1 MRQRFPLLCL
11 VSLVLFCA
19 AGARAEVKPNSLF
32 SDNAVLQQGISLPV
46 WGTARE
52 GEPITVDFAGQRVST
67 VARGGKW
74 LVRLR
79 PLAVNDLPTDLIIH
93 GDNVVTVK
101 NIVVGEVW
109 VASGQSNMERQLG
122 PRGGQP
128 EIDHWKEEVASANYP
143 LIREYYVPEVLSPG
157 PKTDVN
163 SQWTVCSPQTVKDFT
178 AVGYFFAR
186 DLFKA
191 KKVPVGILF
200 TAWGGTVAEAWT
212 SAASLKSMPEFR
224 PAIQAVEAAAA
235 PAPGA
240 TGDLPTQFA
249 AWYAKNDPGS
259 KAGQEWSASLLST
272 ADWQTTAVPWT
283 YPDSF
288 DGVMWLRKEINLP
301 PAWAGKAATL
311 DLGPIDD
318 MDTTWVNGVLVGRG
332 DSWQLPR
339 HYPVPA
345 GLLKAGRNVIAIRAL
360 DTGGVG
366 GLMGSPDAYQ
376 LVAADPGAPAP
387 LPLAGPWLT
396 KLGFEL
402 KNASPLPG
410 SSSSSSINPNTATVL
425 FNSMIAPLL
434 PFPIRGVI
442 WYQGESNQDRAQQ
455 YRTLFPLMIADW
467 RKDWG
472 IGNFPFLFVQIAP
485 FNGMRPEIREA
496 QFLTLQK
503 SPNTAM
509 AVTTDIG
516 DANNIHPA
524 HKEPVGARLAL
535 AARAL
540 AYGERIEYSGP
551 LYQSMRTQGS
561 RVTLTFTHIGDG
573 LVAKDG
579 ALKGFTVA
587 GPDGKFVPAQAEIQ
601 GSAVVVSSP
610 QVPNPTAVRYG
621 WDFVPDVNLF
631 NSEGL
636 PASPFRTDDGPPTT
650 RADDSHSKQFTQ
662 WYAECAERV
671 AAAKGK
677 PVDIIFIGD
686 SITQNFIEVPKNGWN
701 LVGKVVWDRYYA
713 HRNALNFG
721 VGADGTQHMLWRLE
735 NMDVKGFRPKVAVI
749 LAGINNAE
757 DTAEDIAAGV
767 KAVITKT
774 LAVFPGVKIIS
785 VAILPNG
792 RAPEKMAR
800 ANEIIRTFADN
811 RTVFS
816 LDLSSRMPP
825 MGDGWKG
832 IGGDKVHVTEE
843 GYQIWASAM
852 EPLLTSL
859 LPL

>member
-1 MRQRFPLLCL
+1 MKLRVAALRLI
-11 VSLVLFCA
+11 SLVTLFA
-19 AGARAEVKPNSLF
+19 VTARAEVKPNSLF
-32 SDNAVLQQGISLPV
+32 SDDAVLQEGIPVPV

-52 GEPITVDFAGQRVST
+52 GEAITVEFAGQRLST
-67 VARGGKW
+67 IARGGKW
-74 LVRLR
+74 FVRLK
-79 PLAVNDLPTDLIIH
+79 PLAANDLPTDMTIR
-93 GDNVVTVK
+93 GDNVVTIK
-101 NIVVGEVW
+101 DILVGEVW

-122 PRGGQP
+122 PRDGQP
-128 EIDHWKEEVASANYP
+128 EIDHWKQEVASANYP
-143 LIREYYVPEVLSPG
+143 LIREYYVPEALTPG
-157 PKTDVN
+157 LKTDVN
-163 SQWTVCSPQTVKDFT
+163 SRWTVCSPQTVKDFT

-191 KKVPVGILF
+191 KKVPVGIIF

-235 PAPGA
+235 PEVA
-240 TGDLPTQFA
+240 GDLPSQFA

-259 KAGQEWSASLLST
+259 KAGQVWSAALLGT
-272 ADWQTTAVPWT
+272 ADWQTTSVPWT

-288 DGVMWLRKEINLP
+288 DGVMWLRKEIDLP
-301 PAWAGKAATL
+301 ASWAGRAATL

-318 MDTTWVNGVLVGRG
+318 ADTTWINGVLVGHG
-332 DSWQLPR
+332 ENWQLPR
-339 HYPVPA
+339 HYPFPA
-345 GLLKAGRNVIAIRAL
+345 GVLKTGRNVIAIRAL

-366 GLMGSPDAYQ
+366 GLMGSPEAYQ
-376 LVAADPGAPAP
+376 LVATGPGAPAP

-402 KNASPLPG
+402 KNASPIPG
-410 SSSSSSINPNTATVL
+410 STGGFSNNPNTATVL

-442 WYQGESNQDRAQQ
+442 WYQGESNQDRAEQ
-455 YRTLFPLMIADW
+455 YKTLFPLMIADW
-467 RKDWG
+467 RKNWG
-472 IGNFPFLFVQIAP
+472 LGNFPFLFVQIAP

-509 AVTTDIG
+509 AVTADVG

-551 LYQSMRTQGS
+551 LYQSMKTLGS
-561 RVTLTFTHIGDG
+561 RVTLTFSHIGGG

-579 ALKGFTVA
+579 PLKGFTIA

-601 GSAVVVSSP
+601 GGTVVVSSP

-631 NSEGL
+631 NADGL

-650 RADDSHSKQFTQ
+650 RSDDSHSQQFTQ

-677 PVDIIFIGD
+677 PMDIIFIGD

-701 LVGKVVWDRYYA
+701 LVGKAVWDRYYA
-713 HRNALNFG
+713 NRNALDFG
-721 VGADGTQHMLWRLE
+721 VGADGTEHMLWRLE
-735 NMDVKGFRPKVAVI
+735 NMDVKAFRPKVAVI
-749 LAGINNAE
+749 LAGINDAQYSP
-757 DTAEDIAAGV
+757 EDIAAGV
-767 KAVITKT
+767 KAVITET
-774 LAVFPGVKIIS
+774 QSLFPGVKIIS
-785 VAILPNG
+785 IAILPNG
-792 RAPEKMAR
+792 RAPEKTAR

-825 MGDGWKG
+825 AGDGWKG
-832 IGGDKVHVTEE
+832 IGGDKVHVTPE

-852 EPLLTSL
+852 EPLLTPL